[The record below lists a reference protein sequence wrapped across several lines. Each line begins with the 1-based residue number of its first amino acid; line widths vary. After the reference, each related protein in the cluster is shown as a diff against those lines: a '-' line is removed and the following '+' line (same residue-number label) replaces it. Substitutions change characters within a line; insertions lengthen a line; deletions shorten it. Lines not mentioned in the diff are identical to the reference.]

1 MTAKH
6 PRRYYN
12 VTVSN
17 NNGEADAYGH
27 LSKLNVANLVKM
39 ALDSIEDAPDVSLY
53 IRVVPESKKLTRILE
68 SRNLGRNLHDER

>member
-12 VTVSN
+12 VTVSDSDGK
-17 NNGEADAYGH
+17 GEAYGH
-27 LSKLNVANLVKM
+27 LSKINVANVVKM
-39 ALDSIEDAPDVSLY
+39 ALDAIEEAPDVSLY
-53 IRVVPESKKLTRILE
+53 IRVASEPEKLTRILS

>member
-12 VTVSN
+12 VTVSA
-17 NNGEADAYGH
+17 GDGKAEAYGH
-27 LSKLNVANLVKM
+27 LSKLNVANVVKM
-39 ALDSIEDAPDVSLY
+39 ALDVIEDAPDMSLFVT
-53 IRVVPESKKLTRILE
+53 IDHEPEKLSRILQ

>member
-12 VTVSN
+12 LPVSA
-17 NNGEADAYGH
+17 GDDKAEAYGH
-27 LSKLNVANLVKM
+27 LSKINVANVVKM
-39 ALDSIEDAPDVSLY
+39 ALDAIEDSPETSLFVSIE
-53 IRVVPESKKLTRILE
+53 PEPEKLTRILS